1 MIAKISKGSSLYGA
15 LSYNQ
20 EKVDEGLGKVLG
32 TNIINQPL
40 DGQFHISE
48 CMKDFENWMPSHY
61 RTKNPVVHISL
72 NPHPDDKLT
81 DQQLCE
87 IGEQYMQDLGYGS
100 QPYMI
105 FKHEDIDRHHIH
117 IVSICVDNNG
127 KKIDDSYEHLR
138 SKEITEKIERQYQ
151 LHPAENTNSQQ
162 EEWGLSPIDITKGSI
177 KRQIANILTPLLDM
191 YKFRTI
197 GEYRALLSIYNI
209 SVEEVK
215 GEKKGKKFNGLIYS
229 ALDMEGNKYGPPL
242 KSSLFSGKAPGYSS
256 LKLQMQRNITL
267 LKSPEGKRIINQCR
281 PKIKQ
286 AMASAETESEFR
298 DRLRSQHLDVVF
310 RRNESGRI
318 YGVTFIDHEN
328 CQVLNGSLLGKEY
341 SANKFN
347 DWLVNSIHPD
357 TSVISHPNSDEPSL
371 SSEST
376 STSQSNDSRAGW
388 RNTLDQPF
396 WENTNNDW
404 EYNSSIEGDAI
415 SFFGPSTGGSVT
427 DEPMPR
433 KKRKKKKRKP
443 GRQQ

>member
-1 MIAKISKGSSLYGA
+1 MIAKISKGNSLYGA

-20 EKVDEGLGKVLG
+20 EKVNEGLGKILG

-72 NPHPDDKLT
+72 NPHPDDRLT

-87 IGEQYMQDLGYGS
+87 IGELYMQDLGYGS

-151 LHPAENTNSQQ
+151 LHPAENTSSLQ
-162 EEWGLSPIDITKGSI
+162 EEWKLSPVDITKGNI
-177 KRQIANILTPLLDM
+177 KRQISNILTSLLAV
-191 YKFRTI
+191 YKFRTL

-215 GEKKGKKFNGLIYS
+215 GENKGKKYNGLAYS
-229 ALDMEGNKYGPPL
+229 ALDREGNRYGPPL
-242 KSSLFSGKAPGYSS
+242 KSSLFGKSPGYSS
-256 LKLQMQRNITL
+256 LTLQMQKSTSL
-267 LKSPEGKRIINQCR
+267 FKSPEGKCKINQCR
-281 PKIKQ
+281 TKIAQ
-286 AMASAETESEFR
+286 AMASAGTESEFH
-298 DRLRSQHLDVVF
+298 DWLRSRHLDVIF

-318 YGVTFIDHEN
+318 YGVTFIDHAN
-328 CQVLNGSLLGKEY
+328 RQVLNGSLLGKEY

-347 DWLVNSIHPD
+347 DWLVNNIHPEASAI
-357 TSVISHPNSDEPSL
+357 THPDAEEPRPT
-371 SSEST
+371 SEST
-376 STSQSNDSRAGW
+376 STSQSNDSRIDL

-396 WENTNNDW
+396 LENVGSDW
-404 EYNSSIEGDAI
+404 EHNSSIEGDAI
-415 SFFGPSTGGSVT
+415 SFFEPSTGGSVA

-433 KKRKKKKRKP
+433 KKRRKKKRKP
-443 GRQQ
+443 GRQE